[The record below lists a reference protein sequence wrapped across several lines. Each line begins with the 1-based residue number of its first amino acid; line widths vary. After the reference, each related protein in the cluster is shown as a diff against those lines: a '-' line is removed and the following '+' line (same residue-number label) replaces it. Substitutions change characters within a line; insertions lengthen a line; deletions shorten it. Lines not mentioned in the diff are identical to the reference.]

1 MIIQAEIDIQAPPGV
16 VWQVFASLEEWG
28 RWNTACH
35 ECRLMADPYREERL
49 AVGQALRDRS
59 AG

>member
-1 MIIQAEIDIQAPPGV
+1 M
-16 VWQVFASLEEWG
+16 FG
-28 RWNTACH
+28 RESRVLN
-35 ECRLMADPYREERL
+35 DPYREERL